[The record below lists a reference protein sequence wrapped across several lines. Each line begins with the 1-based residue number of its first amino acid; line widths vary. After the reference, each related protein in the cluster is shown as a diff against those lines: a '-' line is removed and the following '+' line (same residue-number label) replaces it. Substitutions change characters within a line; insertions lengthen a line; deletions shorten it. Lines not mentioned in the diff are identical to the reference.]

1 MSERTSIIASISP
14 SSVRGLRSEYSVY
27 DRDFR
32 SISHWCAPGYD
43 MDGCDMYVLNNNNV
57 LVQYKVILDNDAEK
71 FDYVINNDDYLNLK
85 IDLAT
90 FMPAPVSSLITTPR
104 MSISP
109 IQARCSPSVTHPKAI

>member
-1 MSERTSIIASISP
+1 
-14 SSVRGLRSEYSVY
+14 
-27 DRDFR
+27 
-32 SISHWCAPGYD
+32 

-90 FMPAPVSSLITTPR
+90 FMPARASSLTTIPR
-104 MSISP
+104 MSILP
-109 IQARCSPSVTHPKAI
+109 IRARCSPSVTHPKAI